1 MTNTRKEMRT
11 KMINAIKNLP
21 EVSFIDGK
29 TLDDVQSEMV
39 ADYEAKYKE
48 VTGRTLT
55 LRRADPETLKLYAV
69 SVQIFQILMHI
80 DMAGKMDLLKYAY
93 GDFLDNLGA
102 LRGVTRLPAYPAKAT
117 VRFTLSAVQTSA
129 VTIPQ
134 GTRVS
139 NGDILYFATDDVA
152 EIAIGS
158 TYVDVPCTCL
168 DDGEVGNGQIAG
180 VLNTLVDP
188 IAYIGSVANTEETT
202 GGSEIES
209 DEDFADRIYLAP
221 GSYSVA
227 GPTDA
232 YIYHTKS
239 YSSSIG
245 DVEVSSPDACEVE
258 VRFLMADNS
267 MPTAGIISEV
277 QEYLSADDK
286 RPLTDQLTVLAP
298 TGQNFNIDVTYYIN
312 KSDTDKAV
320 SIQAA
325 VNAAVAEYIAWQTG
339 TIGKDINPSVLTQM
353 MVAAGAKR
361 VNVVSPAFTTV
372 PTGSVA
378 RINTQTV
385 TYGGLEDD

>member
-1 MTNTRKEMRT
+1 MRT

>member
-1 MTNTRKEMRT
+1 
-11 KMINAIKNLP
+11 MINAIKNLP

>member
-1 MTNTRKEMRT
+1 MRT

-152 EIAIGS
+152 EIAIGN

>member
-1 MTNTRKEMRT
+1 MRT

-158 TYVDVPCTCL
+158 AYVDVPCTCL

>member
-1 MTNTRKEMRT
+1 MRK

-39 ADYEAKYKE
+39 SDYEKKYKE
-48 VTGRTLT
+48 VTGKSLT
-55 LRRADPETLKLYAV
+55 LRRADPETLKLYAA
-69 SVQIFQILMHI
+69 SVQIYHLLLHI

-117 VRFTLSAVQTSA
+117 VRFTLSAVQASV

-139 NGDILYFATDDVA
+139 NGDILYFATDEVA
-152 EIAIGS
+152 EIPIGQ

-168 DDGEVGNGQIAG
+168 DDGEVGNGQMAG
-180 VLNTLVDP
+180 TLNFLVDS
-188 IAYIGSVANTEETT
+188 IAYIGSVSNTEETT

-209 DEDFADRIYLAP
+209 DDDFADRIYLAP

-239 YSSSIG
+239 YSSAIG

-258 VRFLMADNS
+258 VRFLMADAS
-267 MPTAGIISEV
+267 MPTAGLIAEV
-277 QEYLSADDK
+277 QDYLSAKDK

-298 TGQNFNIDVTYYIN
+298 TGQSFDVNVKYYIN
-312 KSDTDKAV
+312 KSNQDAAV
-320 SIQAA
+320 SIQSS
-325 VNAAVAEYIAWQTG
+325 VNAAIAEYIAWQTG
-339 TIGKDINPSVLTQM
+339 TIGRDINPSVLTRM
-353 MVAAGAKR
+353 IVDAGAKR
-361 VNVVSPAFTTV
+361 VEVISPAFTTV

-378 RINTQTV
+378 RIKNQTV
-385 TYGGLEDD
+385 TYGGIEDD

>member
-1 MTNTRKEMRT
+1 
-11 KMINAIKNLP
+11 MINAIKNLP
-21 EVSFIDGK
+21 EVTFIDGK
-29 TLDDVQSEMV
+29 TLDDVQAEMV
-39 ADYEAKYKE
+39 SDYEKKYKE
-48 VTGRTLT
+48 VTGKNLS
-55 LRRADPETLKLYAV
+55 LRRADPEALKLYAA
-69 SVQIFQILMHI
+69 SVQIYHLLLHI

-117 VRFTLSAVQTSA
+117 VRFTLSAVQASA
-129 VTIPQ
+129 ITIPE

-139 NGDILYFATDDVA
+139 NGDILYFATDEVA
-152 EIAIGS
+152 EIRIGE

-168 DDGEVGNGQIAG
+168 EDGEVGNRQMAG
-180 VLNTLVDP
+180 TLNFLVDT

-232 YIYHTKS
+232 YVYHTKS
-239 YSSSIG
+239 YSSAIG

-258 VRFLMADNS
+258 VRFLMADTGL
-267 MPTAGIISEV
+267 PTAGLIAEV
-277 QEYLSADDK
+277 QEYLSAEDK

-298 TGQNFNIDVTYYIN
+298 TSQSFDINVKYFIN
-312 KSDTDKAV
+312 KSNQDTAV
-320 SIQAA
+320 TIQAS
-325 VNAAVAEYIAWQTG
+325 VNAAIAEYITWQTG
-339 TIGKDINPSVLTQM
+339 TIGRDINPSVLTRM
-353 MVAAGAKR
+353 MVDAGAKR
-361 VNVVSPAFTTV
+361 VEVISPAFTTV

-378 RINTQTV
+378 RIKNQTV
-385 TYGGLEDD
+385 TYGGIEDD

>member
-1 MTNTRKEMRT
+1 MRT

-80 DMAGKMDLLKYAY
+80 DKAGKMDLLKYAY
-93 GDFLDNLGA
+93 GYFLDNLGA
-102 LRGVTRLPAYPAKAT
+102 HRGVTRLPAYPAKAT

>member
-1 MTNTRKEMRT
+1 MRT

-325 VNAAVAEYIAWQTG
+325 VNAAVAEYITWQTG

>member
-1 MTNTRKEMRT
+1 MRK

-39 ADYEAKYKE
+39 SDYEKKYKE
-48 VTGRTLT
+48 VTGKSLT
-55 LRRADPETLKLYAV
+55 LRRADPETLKLYAA
-69 SVQIFQILMHI
+69 SVQIYHLLLHI

-117 VRFTLSAVQTSA
+117 VRFTLSAVQASV

-139 NGDILYFATDDVA
+139 NGDILYFATDEVA
-152 EIAIGS
+152 EIPIGQ

-168 DDGEVGNGQIAG
+168 DDGEVGNGQMAG
-180 VLNTLVDP
+180 TLNFLVDS
-188 IAYIGSVANTEETT
+188 IAYIGSVSNTEETT

-209 DEDFADRIYLAP
+209 DDDFADRIYLAP

-239 YSSSIG
+239 YSSAIG

-258 VRFLMADNS
+258 VRFLMADAS
-267 MPTAGIISEV
+267 MPTAGLIAEV
-277 QEYLSADDK
+277 QDYLSAKDK

-298 TGQNFNIDVTYYIN
+298 TGQNFDVNVKYYIN
-312 KSDTDKAV
+312 KSNQDTAV
-320 SIQAA
+320 SIQSS
-325 VNAAVAEYIAWQTG
+325 VNAAIAEYIAWQTG
-339 TIGKDINPSVLTQM
+339 TIGRDINPSVLTQM

-361 VNVVSPAFTTV
+361 VEVTSPAFTTV

-378 RINTQTV
+378 RINNQTV
-385 TYGGLEDD
+385 TYGGVEDD

>member
-1 MTNTRKEMRT
+1 MRT

-48 VTGRTLT
+48 VTGKTLT

>member
-1 MTNTRKEMRT
+1 MRT

-353 MVAAGAKR
+353 MVTAGAKR

>member
-1 MTNTRKEMRT
+1 MRT

-361 VNVVSPAFTTV
+361 VNVASPAFTTV

>member
-1 MTNTRKEMRT
+1 
-11 KMINAIKNLP
+11 
-21 EVSFIDGK
+21 
-29 TLDDVQSEMV
+29 
-39 ADYEAKYKE
+39 
-48 VTGRTLT
+48 
-55 LRRADPETLKLYAV
+55 
-69 SVQIFQILMHI
+69 
-80 DMAGKMDLLKYAY
+80 
-93 GDFLDNLGA
+93 
-102 LRGVTRLPAYPAKAT
+102 
-117 VRFTLSAVQTSA
+117 
-129 VTIPQ
+129 
-134 GTRVS
+134 
-139 NGDILYFATDDVA
+139 
-152 EIAIGS
+152 
-158 TYVDVPCTCL
+158 
-168 DDGEVGNGQIAG
+168 
-180 VLNTLVDP
+180 
-188 IAYIGSVANTEETT
+188 
-202 GGSEIES
+202 
-209 DEDFADRIYLAP
+209 
-221 GSYSVA
+221 
-227 GPTDA
+227 
-232 YIYHTKS
+232 
-239 YSSSIG
+239 
-245 DVEVSSPDACEVE
+245 
-258 VRFLMADNS
+258 

>member
-1 MTNTRKEMRT
+1 MRT

-339 TIGKDINPSVLTQM
+339 TIGRDINPSVLTQM

>member
-1 MTNTRKEMRT
+1 MKT
-11 KMINAIKNLP
+11 MINAIKNLP
-21 EVSFIDGK
+21 EVSFVDGK
-29 TLDDVQSEMV
+29 TLDDVQKEMV
-39 ADYEAKYKE
+39 SDYEAKYKE
-48 VTGRTLT
+48 VTGKSLT
-55 LRRADPETLKLYAV
+55 LRRADPETLKIYAA
-69 SVQIFQILMHI
+69 SVQIFQLLMHI

-117 VRFTLSAVQTSA
+117 VRFTLSAAQNSA
-129 VTIPQ
+129 VTIPE

-139 NGDILYFATDDVA
+139 NGDILYFATDEVA
-152 EIAIGS
+152 EIAIGQ
-158 TYVDVPCTCL
+158 TYIDIPCTCL
-168 DDGEVGNGQIAG
+168 DDGEVGNGQLAG
-180 VLNTLVDP
+180 VLNTLVDSIP
-188 IAYIGSVANTEETT
+188 YVASVANTEETS
-202 GGSEIES
+202 GGADIES

-232 YIYHTKS
+232 YVYHTKS

-258 VRFLMADNS
+258 VRFLMSDNS
-267 MPTAGIISEV
+267 LPTAGMLAEV
-277 QEYLSADDK
+277 EDYLSADDI

-298 TGQNFNIDVTYYIN
+298 TGQNFNINVTYYIN

-325 VNAAVAEYIAWQTG
+325 VGTAIAEYINWQTG
-339 TIGKDINPSVLTQM
+339 TIGRDINPSVLTEM

-361 VNVVSPAFTTV
+361 VEVTSPAFTTV

-378 RINTQTV
+378 RVNTQTV
-385 TYGGLEDD
+385 AYGGLEDD

>member
-1 MTNTRKEMRT
+1 MRT

-258 VRFLMADNS
+258 VRFLMSDNS
-267 MPTAGIISEV
+267 LPTAGIISEV

-339 TIGKDINPSVLTQM
+339 AIGKDINPSVLTQM

>member
-1 MTNTRKEMRT
+1 
-11 KMINAIKNLP
+11 MINAIKNLP

-158 TYVDVPCTCL
+158 AYVDVPCTCL

>member
-1 MTNTRKEMRT
+1 MRT

-353 MVAAGAKR
+353 MVVAGAKR

>member
-1 MTNTRKEMRT
+1 
-11 KMINAIKNLP
+11 MINAIKNLP
-21 EVSFIDGK
+21 DVSFIEGK
-29 TLDDVQSEMV
+29 TLDDVQAEMV
-39 ADYEAKYKE
+39 SDYEKKYKE
-48 VTGRTLT
+48 VTGKSLA
-55 LRRADPETLKLYAV
+55 LRRADAETLKIYAA
-69 SVQIFQILMHI
+69 SVQIYQLLLHV

-102 LRGVTRLPAYPAKAT
+102 LRGVTRNSAYPAKVT
-117 VRFTLSAVQTSA
+117 VRFTLSAAQSSVI
-129 VTIPQ
+129 TIPQ

-139 NGDILYFATDDVA
+139 NGSDIYFSTDTTA

-158 TYVDVPCTCL
+158 TYTDVACTCSES
-168 DDGEVGNGQIAG
+168 GEIGNGILAG
-180 VLNTLVDP
+180 AINTLVDP
-188 IAYIGSVANTEETT
+188 IAYVDSVANTEPTQ

-232 YIYHTKS
+232 YVYHTKS

-267 MPTAGIISEV
+267 LPTAGMIAEV
-277 QEYLSADDK
+277 EDYLSADDI

-298 TGQNFNIDVTYYIN
+298 TGQNFDINVTYYIN

-325 VNAAVAEYIAWQTG
+325 VGAAIAEYINWQTG
-339 TIGKDINPSVLTQM
+339 TIGRDINPSVLTEM

-361 VNVVSPAFTTV
+361 VTVTSPAFTTV

-378 RINTQTV
+378 RVNTQTV

>member
-1 MTNTRKEMRT
+1 MRT

-298 TGQNFNIDVTYYIN
+298 TGQNFDVNVKYYIN
-312 KSDTDKAV
+312 KSNQDTAV
-320 SIQAA
+320 SIQSS
-325 VNAAVAEYIAWQTG
+325 VNAAIAEYIAWQTG

>member
-1 MTNTRKEMRT
+1 MRT

-102 LRGVTRLPAYPAKAT
+102 LRGVTRLPAYPAKAI

>member
-1 MTNTRKEMRT
+1 
-11 KMINAIKNLP
+11 MINAIKNLP
-21 EVSFIDGK
+21 EVSFVDGK
-29 TLDDVQSEMV
+29 TLDDVQAEMIS
-39 ADYEAKYKE
+39 DYETKYKE
-48 VTGRTLT
+48 VTGKSLT
-55 LRRADPETLKLYAV
+55 LRRADPETLKLYAA
-69 SVQIFQILMHI
+69 SVQIFQLLMHI

-117 VRFTLSAVQTSA
+117 VRFTLSAVQTFA

-139 NGDILYFATDDVA
+139 NGDILYFATDEVA
-152 EIAIGS
+152 EIAIGN

-168 DDGEVGNGQIAG
+168 DDGEAGNGQLAG
-180 VLNTLVDP
+180 VLNTLVDS
-188 IAYIGSVANTEETT
+188 IAYVASVSNTEETS
-202 GGSEIES
+202 GGSDIES

-267 MPTAGIISEV
+267 MPTAGMISEV
-277 QEYLSADDK
+277 QNHLSADDI

-298 TGQNFNIDVTYYIN
+298 TGQN
-312 KSDTDKAV
+312 
-320 SIQAA
+320 
-325 VNAAVAEYIAWQTG
+325 
-339 TIGKDINPSVLTQM
+339 
-353 MVAAGAKR
+353 
-361 VNVVSPAFTTV
+361 
-372 PTGSVA
+372 
-378 RINTQTV
+378 
-385 TYGGLEDD
+385 

>member
-1 MTNTRKEMRT
+1 MKT
-11 KMINAIKNLP
+11 MINAIKNLP
-21 EVSFIDGK
+21 EVSFVDGK
-29 TLDDVQSEMV
+29 TLDDVQAEMV
-39 ADYEAKYKE
+39 SNYEAKYKE
-48 VTGRTLT
+48 VTGKTLT
-55 LRRADPETLKLYAV
+55 LKRADPETLKIYAV
-69 SVQIFQILMHI
+69 SVQIFHLLMHI

-117 VRFTLSAVQTSA
+117 VRFTLSAVQSSA
-129 VTIPQ
+129 VTIPA

-139 NGDILYFATDDVA
+139 NGDILYFATDEVA
-152 EIAIGS
+152 EVAIGD
-158 TYVDVPCTCL
+158 TYVDVACTCIE
-168 DDGEVGNGQIAG
+168 DGVVGNGQIAG
-180 VLNTLVDP
+180 VLNTLVDN
-188 IAYIGSVANTEETT
+188 IAYVASVANTEETT

-258 VRFLMADNS
+258 VRFLMSDNS
-267 MPTAGIISEV
+267 LPTAGIISEV
-277 QEYLSADDK
+277 QTYLSADDI

-298 TGQNFNIDVTYYIN
+298 TGQNFNINVTYYIN
-312 KSDTDKAV
+312 KSDQDKAV
-320 SIQAA
+320 SIQSA
-325 VNAAVAEYIAWQTG
+325 VNAAVADFITWQTG

-361 VNVVSPAFTTV
+361 VEVTAPVFTTV

-378 RINTQTV
+378 RINTQSV

>member
-1 MTNTRKEMRT
+1 MRT

-39 ADYEAKYKE
+39 SDYEAKYKE

>member
-1 MTNTRKEMRT
+1 
-11 KMINAIKNLP
+11 MINAIKNLP

-48 VTGRTLT
+48 VTGKTLT